1 VVCSFSAMSESEATT
16 EGPVVCSLGA
26 MSVSEATIEGPA
38 VCSVLLAS
46 VVVAQETTAIAKVGG
61 GAVSLYSIHYIFIK
75 CIRVL
80 ILLLPVG
87 GS

>member
-1 VVCSFSAMSESEATT
+1 MVFSFSAMSESEATT

-46 VVVAQETTAIAKVGG
+46 VVVAQETTAIAKVGE
-61 GAVSLYSIHYIFIK
+61 AALYSLNVFLY
-75 CIRVL
+75 
-80 ILLLPVG
+80 
-87 GS
+87 